1 MTGDH
6 SNNKNMK
13 TSPYAECNGE
23 LYIKAKCAGM
33 DFLCL
38 IIDGITITHLGRSK
52 VPWLSIDS
60 AIQWHEKEIEA
71 TKGDWDRGVL
81 DVLIET
87 KRKFES
93 EKIPTTGPSENIQK

>member
-1 MTGDH
+1 MTGVH
-6 SNNKNMK
+6 PNNKNMK
-13 TSPYAECNGE
+13 TAPYAECNGE
-23 LYIKAKCAGM
+23 LYIKAKYAGM
-33 DFLCL
+33 DSLCL

-52 VPWLSIDS
+52 VPWLNIDV

-71 TKGDWDRGVL
+71 TNGAWDRGVL

-93 EKIPTTGPSENIQK
+93 EKLSATGLPENIQK